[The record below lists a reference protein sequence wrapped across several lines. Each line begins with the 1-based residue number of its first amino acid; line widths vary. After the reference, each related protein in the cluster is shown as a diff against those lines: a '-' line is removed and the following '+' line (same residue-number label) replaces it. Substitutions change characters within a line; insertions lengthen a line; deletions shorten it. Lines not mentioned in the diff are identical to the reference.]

1 MLHDAC
7 PPAQAVRVVE
17 TRPLRRVD
25 VASSPGYGSELAATS
40 LGWPSL
46 PQWCVWVEPA
56 SALTDRW
63 EQRWLKAVDAALD
76 QWAGILP
83 VKMVQVPEKAQI
95 RLVRQRPPRR
105 QLNGEWRAS
114 NGRSR
119 LQVLEVRRQGCG
131 GLSPAW
137 WCWFLQSSVP
147 RHCRPRPCMS
157 SAMPLAS
164 GVTVRILLMRW
175 RCIRGM
181 SQCSAPAFAIASPS
195 RGFALSPVGSA
206 PIPRIADT
214 KSCLYRNY
222 IVYYSGVHRR
232 LGRAKLPAVASVSG
246 WFSATGFLGSPASDV
261 CLWCGSGSQD

>member
-56 SALTDRW
+56 SALNDRW

-83 VKMVQVPEKAQI
+83 VTRVQVPEKAQI

-119 LQVLEVRRQGCG
+119 LQVLEVRRQGVWRFEPG
-131 GLSPAW
+131 VVVLVSPELRAPALQATALHELGHAFGLWGHSPDPADAMAVHQGNEPVLSPSVRDRITLAW
-137 WCWFLQSSVP
+137 LRAQ
-147 RHCRPRPCMS
+147 
-157 SAMPLAS
+157 
-164 GVTVRILLMRW
+164 
-175 RCIRGM
+175 
-181 SQCSAPAFAIASPS
+181 PS
-195 RGFALSPVGSA
+195 RFGPDPS
-206 PIPRIADT
+206 
-214 KSCLYRNY
+214 
-222 IVYYSGVHRR
+222 HR
-232 LGRAKLPAVASVSG
+232 
-246 WFSATGFLGSPASDV
+246 
-261 CLWCGSGSQD
+261 